1 MKSRNAKTVGAALI
15 PFEDQLQIA
24 LADWLHIVR
33 PACLWWHTPNGGW
46 RSRRE
51 AGRFKRMGVLS
62 GVPDLVFVGMPKC
75 QIAFIE
81 LKTAK
86 GRLSDDQH
94 TFIDRCIELGIPVHV
109 IATDDTSRLITEVSR
124 LLKRWGALP

>member
-1 MKSRNAKTVGAALI
+1 MKNRGAKTVAMI
-15 PFEDQLQIA
+15 PHEDQLQTT
-24 LADWLHIVR
+24 LADWLHIVS

-46 RSRRE
+46 RSKRE
-51 AGRFKRMGVLS
+51 AARFKKMGVLS

-75 QIAFIE
+75 RIAFIE

-86 GRLSDDQH
+86 GRLSDNQQA
-94 TFIDRCIELGIPVHV
+94 FIDRCAALSVSVHV
-109 IATDDTSRLITEVSR
+109 IATDDTSRLITEVNR